1 MTSAALVLLG
11 VVYITLAVFFHFTP
25 RLRVLAGLMVGGLLA
40 GAIVKQINKWLA
52 AGIGKISGPI
62 GDWIGQDT
70 KQVAVAIPSA
80 LALALGIVVV
90 VFLRGKGGKAGGAG
104 KGAAGGKGASGGGG
118 GGFKKH
124 LPHVAL
130 ACALLLP
137 MVLGGLG
144 ETIRDVVQ

>member
-1 MTSAALVLLG
+1 MTSSVLVLLG
-11 VVYITLAVFFHFTP
+11 VVYIVLAVVFAFTP
-25 RLRVLAGLMVGGLLA
+25 RLRVLVGLMVGGLMA
-40 GAIVKQINKWLA
+40 GAVVSQVNKWLA
-52 AGIGKISGPI
+52 SGIGKIAGPI

-70 KQVAVAIPSA
+70 KEVAVAIPSA
-80 LALALGIVVV
+80 LGLALGIVVV
-90 VFLRGKGGKAGGAG
+90 VFLRGKGTGKSAIGGKGAVGG
-104 KGAAGGKGASGGGG
+104 KGAAGGG

-124 LPHVAL
+124 LPHIAL